1 MAVKP
6 KSSKTPK
13 QVKAFTHGTQSRRNI
28 PTAELQTVVTPDEE
42 KAIRVAYE
50 RRNRDLDPQL
60 IWKGK
65 DEQDNEDLEVSAP
78 ILYIQEKVHPKAL
91 VDDLERA
98 SQQRKEDETSQA
110 PDLFADFN
118 GLPSLEARTEFYQH
132 DQNWS
137 NRMILGDSL
146 QVMAS
151 LAEREQLRGRVQC
164 IYLDP
169 PYGIKFNS
177 NFQWSTT
184 STDVRDGNKKHITRE
199 PEQVKAFRDTWRF
212 GIHSYLSYLR
222 DRLVVARDL
231 LTESGSVFVQIG
243 EANVHRVRVVMDEVF
258 GEENFKNLIT
268 CRVSSG
274 TTRDR
279 SLKNTSAYLIWYGK
293 DTSQTKFRRPLKER
307 AIETKTYSQV
317 EESSGIR
324 RSMTQKEKQDTSLLP
339 AGSRAFTKLPLHSMN
354 AGDNEPRTYIGIEWN
369 IPPSGH
375 WRYTTAG
382 FQRLVA
388 ANRITADDTSL
399 RSIYYHDDYPA
410 SELDGTWTD
419 TGPEI
424 SKSYV
429 VQTSTHIIQRCIL
442 MTTDPGDI
450 VLDPTCGSGT
460 TAFVS
465 EQWGRRWITIDTSR
479 VALALARA
487 RLMGANYE
495 YYLLAD
501 SLEGKRKEAEISGR
515 PPSTS
520 SSHGSIHQ
528 GFVYRRVPHVTLQ
541 SIANNTE
548 IDVILEHTQP
558 AVDTAL
564 ADLNEILSGHE
575 VPFKPTVGARLGE
588 EIRFDAPSGSTVQ
601 LTNGDTVDASAMLE
615 WEVPRDPPED
625 WPRAAA
631 SKLSSFWHACSVRQ
645 TRIDTCITT
654 HAEFESLY
662 DQPYDDKQ
670 IVRVAGP
677 FTVESLTPHRI
688 EVVDPILGDATSNGL
703 DQNAEPES
711 NGDTLAPKY
720 QFASVIL
727 EQLRISGIQQAD
739 RRHRIDFTA
748 LSGWPGEYLCAE
760 GNYMEGKSMR
770 RAAIFVG
777 PEHGTVSRINLIE
790 AAREA
795 ADADF
800 DVLIAC
806 AFNFDAQ
813 STDTNRLGRLHILK
827 ARMNAD
833 LQMSTDLSK
842 TKGGNLFVIF
852 GEPDIELIEVSN
864 DKVQV
869 KVNGVDLFDPRTG
882 DVRSSEAKDLACW
895 FIDTNY
901 NQESFFVRHA
911 YFLGTKD
918 PYRKLK
924 TTLKAQVDAEAWE
937 SLHSDI
943 SRPFVKPHSGRIAI
957 KAINH
962 LGDEVMKVI
971 SIS

>member
-1 MAVKP
+1 MVAKR
-6 KSSKTPK
+6 KTSKKAK
-13 QVKAFTHGTQSRRNI
+13 QVKAFTHSDQSRRNI
-28 PTAELQTVVTPDEE
+28 PTAELQTVVSPDEE
-42 KAIRVAYE
+42 KSIRVAYE

-60 IWKGK
+60 VWKGK
-65 DEQDNEDLEVSAP
+65 DEQDNGDLEVTAP
-78 ILYIQEKVHPKAL
+78 ILYIQEKVHPKVL
-91 VDDLERA
+91 IDDLQRT
-98 SQQRKEDETSQA
+98 SRQRKEEETSQV

-118 GLPSLEARTEFYQH
+118 GLPNLEARTEFYQH

-137 NRMILGDSL
+137 NRMILGDSM

-151 LAEREQLRGRVQC
+151 LAERERLRGKVQC
-164 IYLDP
+164 IYMDP
-169 PYGIKFNS
+169 PFGIKFKS

-184 STDVRDGNKKHITRE
+184 NTDVKDGNKKHITRE
-199 PEQVKAFRDTWRF
+199 PEQVKAFRDTWRY

-231 LTESGSVFVQIG
+231 LAESGSIFVQIG
-243 EANVHRVRVVMDEVF
+243 EVNVHRVRVVMDEVF
-258 GEENFKNLIT
+258 GDENFKNLIT

-274 TTRDR
+274 TTRET
-279 SLKNTSAYLIWYGK
+279 SLKSISDYLLWYGK
-293 DTSQTKFRRPLKER
+293 DSNQTKFRRPLKER
-307 AIETKTYSQV
+307 AIDTKTYSQV
-317 EESSGIR
+317 EESNGIR
-324 RSMTQKEKQDTSLLP
+324 RPMTKKEKLEPSTLP
-339 AGSRAFTKLPLHSMN
+339 AESRAFTKLPLHSMS
-354 AGDNEPRTYIGIEWN
+354 AGDNESRSFLGSMWS
-369 IPPSGH
+369 IPSARS
-375 WRYTTAG
+375 WRHSKVG
-382 FQRLVA
+382 FQRLA
-388 ANRITADDTSL
+388 AASRVTADNTAL

-410 SELDGTWTD
+410 SELDSTWID
-419 TGPEI
+419 TGPEVA
-424 SKSYV
+424 KSYV

-487 RLMGANYE
+487 RLMGAHYE

-501 SLEGKRKEAEISGR
+501 SLDGQLKEAEISGR

-520 SSHGSIHQ
+520 TTHGSIHQ
-528 GFVYRRVPHVTLQ
+528 GFVYQRVPHVTLQ
-541 SIANNTE
+541 SIANNAE

-558 AVDTAL
+558 AVDAAL
-564 ADLNEILSGHE
+564 SELNELLRGHK
-575 VPFKPTVGARLGE
+575 VPFKPAKGGRLGSK
-588 EIRFDAPSGSTVQ
+588 IRFDAPNGSTVE
-601 LTNGDTVDASAMLE
+601 LPNGETVDEGAILE
-615 WEVPRDPPED
+615 WEVPRKPPDD
-625 WPRAAA
+625 WPKAAA
-631 SKLSSFWHACSVRQ
+631 SILSRFWHACTVRQ
-645 TRIDTCITT
+645 TRIDSCITT
-654 HAEFESLY
+654 QAEFENLY
-662 DQPYDDKQ
+662 DQPYDDHQ
-670 IVRVAGP
+670 TVRVTGP

-688 EVVDPILGDATSNGL
+688 EAVDPILGEAMSKELNQNDDSASTTDASASP
-703 DQNAEPES
+703 Q
-711 NGDTLAPKY
+711 

-727 EQLRISGIQQAD
+727 DQLRTSGIQQVD
-739 RRHRIDFTA
+739 RRHKIDFTA
-748 LSGWPGEYLCAE
+748 LTGWPGEYLCAE
-760 GNYMEGKSMR
+760 GSYMEGRSVR
-770 RAAIFVG
+770 RAAIFIG

-795 ADADF
+795 ADANF

-813 STDTNRLGRLHILK
+813 STGTIKLGRLPILK

-842 TKGGNLFVIF
+842 TKGANLFVIF
-852 GEPDIELIEVSN
+852 GEPDIELIELSK
-864 DKVQV
+864 DKIQV

-918 PYRKLK
+918 PYQRLK
-924 TTLKAQVDAEAWE
+924 STLKAQVDAEAWE

-943 SRPFVKPHSGRIAI
+943 SRPFNRPPSGRIAV